1 MAGTLRR
8 LLFGDAESRDIAE
21 SLRERRRSG
30 HLARCLKV
38 EEHPGDLAH
47 KVLCSMVLSEAV
59 YKQSDEEVERFIQL
73 TNGLLPWSLP
83 RNKLNSL
90 QFSCEWA
97 MQRCLVTESG
107 GGLFVCF
114 RGTKVQRDFLTDL
127 NVFFDP
133 VFDSYHEEGEDANTP
148 KFVSKSETPCA
159 HRGFLFRAKAV
170 PILWFY
176 RVAKRRGLKLVFTGH
191 SLGGAVASL
200 ATIRLLHWLEGEGKT
215 WHQTNVSCVSFA
227 APAVGNLALQKYVSS
242 RGWDALLYNYTLKE
256 DFVPILMQPQK
267 LLRWKTTKAA
277 KPSAAAEEAGSGPSA
292 SASGSSGE
300 EDGDGG
306 GAAKQAEGSGRGYA
320 LQAIKFAV
328 RLRRMVPIVNGSRS
342 GSARGAN
349 ANTFAYVGRQLTV
362 LDDVVVPA
370 ALKNET
376 LREYKELSTDSPEGP
391 ARDAESSKRWN
402 LVRWAV
408 QSFEAHRMY
417 SYRDRILAAC
427 KIFPKVPDSSQRVA
441 LGNGVLPEVELN
453 FGTARL
459 CKPLDT
465 SRRGASSASV
475 HITLAGRNLLSC
487 KDFQVEIQ
495 GQLMKVEK
503 FFSSKLCSKRASMW
517 SKMRLQP
524 EDRLS
529 FWEKAFSDSE
539 EVLHLQLKV
548 PLTQQL
554 KWEDV
559 VTRPIRAV
567 CRSDFQ
573 TASSSLVV
581 VPVHVRLTGW
591 KLGYTQILH
600 GLLQRHGASEGEQG
614 TIDYSVLSTMDL
626 LRARI
631 AMGPQVTVEET
642 SDIMI
647 FVDTLDRWQG
657 RHQPPVPYGVKRA
670 FLHGVESYLV
680 LLHHQPFL
688 KNLRESLSFT
698 PPSSAKA
705 VGEGAGSGS
714 VRVEISDEFGDGD
727 VEAKV
732 KRAGFTGVLLDEDAS
747 RAILHASPELLSPF
761 ALYNFIARRGHGALV
776 DELSANRKVMEQVR
790 AIHETVSFGASNN
803 QMPSPLLHRRTMK

>member
-1 MAGTLRR
+1 MLFVFVFSNFSDASSDVDVQLLSRAATGASEAPRQQSPRQSGRKGPTGGVGGWRKDTPIEIMAGTLRR

-83 RNKLNSL
+83 RNKLTSL

-441 LGNGVLPEVELN
+441 LGDGVLPEVELN

-495 GQLMKVEK
+495 GECERERERERGHSGNVALVPH
-503 FFSSKLCSKRASMW
+503 FF
-517 SKMRLQP
+517 
-524 EDRLS
+524 
-529 FWEKAFSDSE
+529 FF
-539 EVLHLQLKV
+539 H
-548 PLTQQL
+548 
-554 KWEDV
+554 
-559 VTRPIRAV
+559 TRRVA
-567 CRSDFQ
+567 D
-573 TASSSLVV
+573 L
-581 VPVHVRLTGW
+581 
-591 KLGYTQILH
+591 
-600 GLLQRHGASEGEQG
+600 
-614 TIDYSVLSTMDL
+614 YSV
-626 LRARI
+626 A
-631 AMGPQVTVEET
+631 
-642 SDIMI
+642 
-647 FVDTLDRWQG
+647 
-657 RHQPPVPYGVKRA
+657 
-670 FLHGVESYLV
+670 
-680 LLHHQPFL
+680 
-688 KNLRESLSFT
+688 
-698 PPSSAKA
+698 
-705 VGEGAGSGS
+705 
-714 VRVEISDEFGDGD
+714 
-727 VEAKV
+727 
-732 KRAGFTGVLLDEDAS
+732 
-747 RAILHASPELLSPF
+747 LSPF
-761 ALYNFIARRGHGALV
+761 PHCGDDDDDDDDDRPAHEGGEVLLLQALQQEGEHV
-776 DELSANRKVMEQVR
+776 EQDEAP
-790 AIHETVSFGASNN
+790 A
-803 QMPSPLLHRRTMK
+803 